1 MVLFQKVLISH
12 AAVSRVLSSH
22 SCMFPGSY
30 VAKSLCAKGLI
41 FPAACLS
48 RVLRSTDHIFQGSC
62 VQILCSLGSTL
73 RWNYRILCKVNV
85 MCHIKLENMGHRK
98 HRTWLQCSLREN
110 IIHVLCTKLSLIC
123 HFLPLDISEKF
134 HLTLWTFCTKKSQV
148 FQ

>member
-1 MVLFQKVLISH
+1 MVLFQGSCLPTV
-12 AAVSRVLSSH
+12 VCSRVLMLPRACVPRVLYSQGPV
-22 SCMFPGSY
+22 FQGSY
-30 VAKSLCAKGLI
+30 VPQIIYSKDPVFAGFNI
-41 FPAACLS
+41 
-48 RVLRSTDHIFQGSC
+48 Q
-62 VQILCSLGSTL
+62 QILCSLGSTL

-85 MCHIKLENMGHRK
+85 MCHIKLENMGHWK
-98 HRTWLQCSLREN
+98 HRTWPKCSLREN